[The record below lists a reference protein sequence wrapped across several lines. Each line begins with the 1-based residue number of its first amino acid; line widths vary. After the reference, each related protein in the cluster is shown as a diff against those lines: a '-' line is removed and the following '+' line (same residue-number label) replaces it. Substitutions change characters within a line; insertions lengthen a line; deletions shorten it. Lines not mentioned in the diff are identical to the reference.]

1 MLYMLG
7 LDVVVVR
14 GQGGPRREHRL
25 PLRHD
30 RQGLHADEPTL
41 REGTGC
47 PKNQSCGAG
56 AGAGA
61 GLFGWSRSRSR
72 KKYEVSAPAPA
83 PGEL

>member
-1 MLYMLG
+1 MLG

-30 RQGLHADEPTL
+30 RQGLYADEPTL

-47 PKNQSCGAG
+47 PKNITPCMDSTQDIF
-56 AGAGA
+56 
-61 GLFGWSRSRSR
+61 GL
-72 KKYEVSAPAPA
+72 
-83 PGEL
+83 